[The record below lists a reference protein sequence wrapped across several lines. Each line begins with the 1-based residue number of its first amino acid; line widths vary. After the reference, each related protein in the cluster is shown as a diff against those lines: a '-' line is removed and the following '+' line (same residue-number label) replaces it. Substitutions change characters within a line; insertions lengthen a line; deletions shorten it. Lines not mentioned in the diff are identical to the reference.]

1 MYWQDKWMV
10 ILWRCSF
17 EVIASL
23 FYRVTSYLGRS
34 HYHRHTFSVIFHSVW
49 LHCKCS
55 GFRRGGFRLKLNLPC
70 FSILLKSPTT
80 NQLIG
85 DHSVIL
91 WIYSFKCFKTRC
103 ANSFEPKLV
112 LFVFSLYHC
121 IHSLVFP
128 SNKSLL
134 CPKCSEIQFLR
145 TLHSAT

>member
-1 MYWQDKWMV
+1 MV

-17 EVIASL
+17 KVIASL
-23 FYRVTSYLGRS
+23 FYRVTSYLRRL

-70 FSILLKSPTT
+70 FSILPKSLAT

-103 ANSFEPKLV
+103 AVQTPLNQNLFFLCFLCITVFILLSFLLTRVCYV
-112 LFVFSLYHC
+112 LSTVKYSFSGPC
-121 IHSLVFP
+121 IVQL
-128 SNKSLL
+128 K
-134 CPKCSEIQFLR
+134 
-145 TLHSAT
+145 